1 FRIKRTIGANHADCE
16 PLTAQD
22 AAVLKQVWGGAYS
35 WKERAGIIEVGG
47 RRLAASRSSMP
58 HGIEYIAD
66 NNFNCHFDVHFRN
79 STRHAD
85 GLVTAAHQEQVRRAA
100 GVYA

>member
-1 FRIKRTIGANHADCE
+1 M
-16 PLTAQD
+16 
-22 AAVLKQVWGGAYS
+22 
-35 WKERAGIIEVGG
+35 
-47 RRLAASRSSMP
+47 SSTP
-58 HGIEYIAD
+58 HGIEYITG
-66 NNFNCHFDVHFRN
+66 NNFSGHFDVHFRN